1 MNRKA
6 IRWVV
11 EDPQKKNVFWPSE
24 DEKPLDG
31 LLRILRRRTYSGL
44 QRR

>member
-1 MNRKA
+1 MNRKN

-24 DEKPLDG
+24 EMKKRAWVNDESIYEEAKRDPVA
-31 LLRILRRRTYSGL
+31 
-44 QRR
+44 